1 LRVLALSLA
10 ALFLAVPLRSAHAAG
25 PRVVRNWP
33 CSGCVVQASP
43 SAKPQPLLVV
53 LHGDEGDSA
62 QIAAV
67 WGPVAA
73 ARHMILFAPR
83 CPAAL
88 GCPGS
93 WWGWLQSGPAA
104 YRDGWLGS
112 QLAQVTARYRVDRT
126 REYLAGWS
134 GGADYLGW
142 YALRHADRFAAAVF
156 VAGGVPYVQAC
167 PARKLPAY
175 FLLGGADP
183 RYLSGQPSQVQHVLA
198 SCGSET
204 KVVVVPGAGHQA
216 SIQALQSRGYAARI
230 ATWLLAYRIHS

>member
-1 LRVLALSLA
+1 MRSLAIPLAALSLLVSLPTPA
-10 ALFLAVPLRSAHAAG
+10 NAVG
-25 PRVVRNWP
+25 PRVVRDWP
-33 CSGCVVQASP
+33 CSGCIVQATP

-53 LHGDEGDSA
+53 LHGDEGDPGL
-62 QIAAV
+62 IAAV
-67 WGPVAA
+67 WGPIAA
-73 ARHMILFAPR
+73 ARHMVLFAPK
-83 CPAAL
+83 CPVSR

-93 WWGWLQSGPAA
+93 WWGWLQSGAA
-104 YRDGWLGS
+104 YDDSWLGS

-126 REYLAGWS
+126 REYIAGWS

-156 VAGGVPYVQAC
+156 VAGGVPYVQSC
-167 PARKLPAY
+167 PVRKLPAF

-183 RYLSGQPSQVQHVLA
+183 RYLSGQPSRVQHVLA

-216 SIQALQSRGYAARI
+216 SITALQSNGYAARI
-230 ATWLLAYRIHS
+230 ATWLLAHRIRS